1 MSTARPSEA
10 GPALPDKVAV
20 IGAGLMG
27 TGIAVVLATGVQE
40 VALTSRRQESLDRSQ
55 QRAERYVAALHR
67 HGQLTTDVPTVL
79 GRLRFTTSLE
89 SAVSGAGFVVESITE
104 DAAAKRALYSQLDT
118 LVPPPVVLSSNT
130 SALPVAEFAQG
141 VRHPERV
148 LISHFIQPAH
158 VVPVL
163 EVVRG
168 ADTSQSA
175 VDRTVTLWRA
185 LGRVPL
191 LMQRDEPGF
200 LINRL
205 QHALV
210 REAVRLLAEGLAT
223 AEDIDAAVQYGLA
236 PRFITAGP
244 LKQRDVNG
252 LAMHVRVASRLWPE
266 LDTPDGAGVAL
277 THLQQLVD
285 SGAQGLESG
294 RGFYDWGGRDA
305 DGVRQTLDDQLLE
318 LTRAALALRGTV

>member
-1 MSTARPSEA
+1 MSEV
-10 GPALPDKVAV
+10 GALPKKAAV

-27 TGIAVVLATGVQE
+27 TGVALVLAGGIEE
-40 VALTSRRQESLDRSQ
+40 VAVMSRHQESLDRSRR
-55 QRAERYVAALHR
+55 RAERYAADLAR
-67 HGQLTTDVPTVL
+67 HGLLPLGIEAAL
-79 GRLRFTTSLE
+79 GRLRYTTSLE
-89 SAVSGAGFVVESITE
+89 QAAGGAGFVEESIVE
-104 DAAAKRALYSQLDT
+104 DAAAKQDLFRRLDD
-118 LVPPPVVLSSNT
+118 LLPAEVVLSSNT
-130 SALPVAEFAQG
+130 SALPVREFAAG
-141 VRHPERV
+141 VRRPERV
-148 LISHFIQPAH
+148 LISHFVQPAH

-168 ADTSQSA
+168 PRTSDEA
-175 VDRTVTLWRA
+175 VRQTQALWRS
-185 LGRVPL
+185 LGRLPL

-266 LDTPDGAGVAL
+266 LDTPDGAAAAL
-277 THLQQLVD
+277 GYLRRLVG
-285 SGAQGLESG
+285 SGAPGLENG
-294 RGFYDWGGRDA
+294 RGFYDWGGRHA
-305 DGVRQTLDDQLLE
+305 EGGRRQLDEQLLT
-318 LTRAALALRGTV
+318 LTTAAMALRGTA

>member
-1 MSTARPSEA
+1 MSNPS
-10 GPALPDKVAV
+10 PILPQRAAV

-27 TGIAVVLATGVQE
+27 TGIAVILAQGVPR
-40 VALTSRRQESLDRSQ
+40 VSLMSRRPETLEQSR
-55 QRAERYVAALHR
+55 QRAARYVAALHQQ
-67 HGQLTTDVPTVL
+67 GVLPVPPETLL
-79 GRLRFTTSLE
+79 GRLHFSTSLDD
-89 SAVSGAGFVVESITE
+89 AAAGAGFVAESITE
-104 DAAAKRALYSQLDT
+104 DAGAKREVFARLDALL
-118 LVPPPVVLSSNT
+118 PPEVVLSSNT

-141 VRHPERV
+141 LRHPERV

-168 ADTSQSA
+168 EHTSPEA
-175 VDRTVTLWRA
+175 VERTVALWKA

-210 REAVRLLAEGLAT
+210 REAVRILAEGLAT

-252 LAMHVRVASRLWPE
+252 LAMHVRVATRLWPE
-266 LDTPDGAGVAL
+266 LDTPDGAAVAL
-277 THLQQLVD
+277 GYLQDLVRG
-285 SGAQGLESG
+285 GALGLENG
-294 RGFYDWGGRDA
+294 RGFYSWEGRDA
-305 DGVRQTLDDQLLE
+305 EAVRQTLDEQLIE
-318 LTRAALALRGTV
+318 LTRDALALRGTV

>member
-1 MSTARPSEA
+1 MSDAEST
-10 GPALPDKVAV
+10 LPGSAAV
-20 IGAGLMG
+20 VGAGLMG
-27 TGIAVVLATGVQE
+27 TGIAVILAQGIPD
-40 VALTSRRQESLDRSQ
+40 VALMSRRQETLDRSR
-55 QRAERYVAALHR
+55 QRAERYADALQR
-67 HGQLTTDVPTVL
+67 HGLLPIEAETLL

-89 SAVSGAGFVVESITE
+89 DAAAGAGFVEESITE
-104 DAAAKRALYSQLDT
+104 DAAAKREVFVRLDEI
-118 LVPPPVVLSSNT
+118 LPPPVVLSSNT
-130 SALPVAEFAQG
+130 SALPVAEFSRG

-168 ADTSQSA
+168 EATSPGSVA
-175 VDRTVTLWRA
+175 RTVALWRS
-185 LGRVPL
+185 LGRLPL

-252 LAMHVRVASRLWPE
+252 LGMHVRVAARLWPE
-266 LDTPDGAGVAL
+266 LDTPDGAAVAL
-277 THLQQLVD
+277 GYLRRLVD
-285 SGAQGLESG
+285 GGAQGLENG
-294 RGFYDWGGRDA
+294 RGFYSWQGRDPE
-305 DGVRQTLDDQLLE
+305 DVRRTLDDQLLD
-318 LTRAALALRGTV
+318 LTRESLELRGTV